1 MIAERMKLIVEN
13 SGESQSTIA
22 ERLGVSQPRL
32 NQYLNGKR
40 EADQAF
46 ITRFCRY
53 FHTTPNSL
61 FEFGAEELSE
71 DALNLFANIIEKVE
85 VWSLNRKVFYEP
97 ADKAELIKLIFK
109 KVFDLPETQRNAK
122 IIDFMEVY
130 ESFKKAN

>member
-61 FEFGAEELSE
+61 FEFEAEQLSE
-71 DALNLFANIIEKVE
+71 DALNLFANIIDVLAGAKKTDPFRRFFRYFQEIFH
-85 VWSLNRKVFYEP
+85 SLISYCHYFACRVIY
-97 ADKAELIKLIFK
+97 
-109 KVFDLPETQRNAK
+109 
-122 IIDFMEVY
+122 
-130 ESFKKAN
+130 